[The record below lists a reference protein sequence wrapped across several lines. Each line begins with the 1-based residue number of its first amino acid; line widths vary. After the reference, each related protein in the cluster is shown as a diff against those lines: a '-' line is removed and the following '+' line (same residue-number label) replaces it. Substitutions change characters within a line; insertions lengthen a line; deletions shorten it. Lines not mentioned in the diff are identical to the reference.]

1 MSDLVLPAINGHDE
15 VRFSLKWN
23 QPVPYQATLY
33 RDGGRCTMQQL
44 KEILRAKAAP
54 YDWLMKEAELC
65 GVIWTQPMI
74 GPEPHAYLGYH
85 RRDEVGFCD
94 SCGAVIGGNPE
105 CDDCCDWGRM
115 NAHKLIK
122 EAK

>member
-1 MSDLVLPAINGHDE
+1 MSDLVLPAINGHTE

-74 GPEPHAYLGYH
+74 GPEPHAYLRYH
-85 RRDEVGFCD
+85 LPSPDE
-94 SCGAVIGGNPE
+94 GAS
-105 CDDCCDWGRM
+105 
-115 NAHKLIK
+115 
-122 EAK
+122 